1 VAGSKP
7 RQGWIYFIKPERV
20 SVRCKLGHYHMYN
33 LDKLGEISCK
43 TNSCKQIID
52 FSRVIHGEH
61 PYIIWI
67 SDKFPT
73 DFNYLDTF
81 TVIPLTSTTREKDKG
96 LPTAYPIN
104 ATARNGLG
112 EQYFALT
119 HQICNVD
126 DNCFKDAKGDWLNRI
141 GQIDKPD
148 KEAVEE
154 RLKYFLNIQD
164 NHSEDWFV
172 KNASPELL
180 KKVFENL
187 SS

>member
-1 VAGSKP
+1 
-7 RQGWIYFIKPERV
+7 
-20 SVRCKLGHYHMYN
+20 MYN
-33 LDKLGEISCK
+33 LDKLGEICCK

-52 FSRVIHGEH
+52 FSRVIYGEH
-61 PYIIWI
+61 PYIIWM

-73 DFNYLDTF
+73 DFNYLDTL
-81 TVIPLTSTTREKDKG
+81 TVIPLTSNTREKDKG

-104 ATARNGLG
+104 ATARNGLS

-154 RLKYFLNIQD
+154 RLKYFLDIQE
-164 NHSEDWFV
+164 NPNEDWFL
-172 KNASPELL
+172 KTAYPELF
-180 KKVFENL
+180 KKVFEI
-187 SS
+187 